1 MSKKGSCDISFRRTK
16 KNKRKNTFNKYGKNT
31 SRGLRIKAAAL
42 EAKERNIKMNGK
54 KDGNEKKSGGRTGKG
69 RGNGKGNGKKNKKK

>member
-42 EAKERNIKMNGK
+42 EAKERNIKMN
-54 KDGNEKKSGGRTGKG
+54 EKKSGGGKKIGGRKGKG
-69 RGNGKGNGKKNKKK
+69 RGNGNGKKNKKK

>member
-42 EAKERNIKMNGK
+42 EAKERNIKING
-54 KDGNEKKSGGRTGKG
+54 KKSGGDGNGSGKG
-69 RGNGKGNGKKNKKK
+69 RGKGSRKGNGKKK

>member
-42 EAKERNIKMNGK
+42 EAKERNIKMNEK
-54 KDGNEKKSGGRTGKG
+54 KIGNGKKSGGRTGKG
-69 RGNGKGNGKKNKKK
+69 RGNGNGKKIKKSNN